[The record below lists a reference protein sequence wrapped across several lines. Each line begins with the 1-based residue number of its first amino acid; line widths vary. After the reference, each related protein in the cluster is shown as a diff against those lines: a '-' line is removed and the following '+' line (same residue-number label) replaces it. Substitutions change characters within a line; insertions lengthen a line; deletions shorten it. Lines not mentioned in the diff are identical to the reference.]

1 MEDKPIKLTLDVEE
15 PTLDEVK
22 EDEVF
27 YPEFEQKVNLTP
39 EEQKTVDEFVKQ
51 IDLSNSNIVLQYGVG
66 AQKKIASFSEK
77 TLNSVK
83 TKDLGEVGN
92 LLSSVVTELKSFDET
107 EDKGVF
113 GFFKKGANKITAL
126 RANYEKAEKNVDE
139 ISKILEN
146 HQITLMKDISLLDQ
160 MYKLNEQ
167 YFKELSMYILAGQK
181 KLDQVRNEELPNML
195 KEAENSP
202 NSITAQK
209 ANDMRDLATRFEKK
223 LHDLELTRMV
233 SLQMAP
239 QIRMVQSSNAVM
251 VEKIQST
258 IVNTIPIWK
267 NQMVLSLGVYHN
279 SQAAE
284 AQKKVTDLTN
294 DLLRKNADTLKMST
308 IETAKATER
317 GIVDVETIRHT
328 NEQLI
333 SALDE
338 VRNIQIEGHEN
349 RLKAKQ
355 ELMAMEQELKN
366 RLLNKPNWFLEW
378 YVNIALF
385 LLKFILLYNKIY

>member
-15 PTLDEVK
+15 PTLNEVK

-209 ANDMRDLATRFEKK
+209 ANDLRDLATRFEKNY
-223 LHDLELTRMV
+223 M
-233 SLQMAP
+233 
-239 QIRMVQSSNAVM
+239 I
-251 VEKIQST
+251 
-258 IVNTIPIWK
+258 
-267 NQMVLSLGVYHN
+267 LSL
-279 SQAAE
+279 
-284 AQKKVTDLTN
+284 
-294 DLLRKNADTLKMST
+294 R
-308 IETAKATER
+308 
-317 GIVDVETIRHT
+317 
-328 NEQLI
+328 
-333 SALDE
+333 
-338 VRNIQIEGHEN
+338 
-349 RLKAKQ
+349 
-355 ELMAMEQELKN
+355 
-366 RLLNKPNWFLEW
+366 EW
-378 YVNIALF
+378 
-385 LLKFILLYNKIY
+385 

>member
-15 PTLDEVK
+15 PTLNEVK

-209 ANDMRDLATRFEKK
+209 ANDLRDLATRFEKK

-233 SLQMAP
+233 SLQIGRAH
-239 QIRMVQSSNAVM
+239 V
-251 VEKIQST
+251 
-258 IVNTIPIWK
+258 
-267 NQMVLSLGVYHN
+267 
-279 SQAAE
+279 
-284 AQKKVTDLTN
+284 
-294 DLLRKNADTLKMST
+294 
-308 IETAKATER
+308 
-317 GIVDVETIRHT
+317 
-328 NEQLI
+328 
-333 SALDE
+333 
-338 VRNIQIEGHEN
+338 
-349 RLKAKQ
+349 
-355 ELMAMEQELKN
+355 
-366 RLLNKPNWFLEW
+366 
-378 YVNIALF
+378 
-385 LLKFILLYNKIY
+385 

>member
-15 PTLDEVK
+15 ATLDEVK

-181 KLDQVRNEELPNML
+181 KLDQV
-195 KEAENSP
+195 
-202 NSITAQK
+202 
-209 ANDMRDLATRFEKK
+209 
-223 LHDLELTRMV
+223 
-233 SLQMAP
+233 
-239 QIRMVQSSNAVM
+239 
-251 VEKIQST
+251 
-258 IVNTIPIWK
+258 
-267 NQMVLSLGVYHN
+267 LSLIH
-279 SQAAE
+279 
-284 AQKKVTDLTN
+284 
-294 DLLRKNADTLKMST
+294 
-308 IETAKATER
+308 
-317 GIVDVETIRHT
+317 
-328 NEQLI
+328 I
-333 SALDE
+333 SE
-338 VRNIQIEGHEN
+338 PTR
-349 RLKAKQ
+349 
-355 ELMAMEQELKN
+355 
-366 RLLNKPNWFLEW
+366 P
-378 YVNIALF
+378 Y
-385 LLKFILLYNKIY
+385 

>member
-1 MEDKPIKLTLDVEE
+1 M
-15 PTLDEVK
+15 
-22 EDEVF
+22 
-27 YPEFEQKVNLTP
+27 
-39 EEQKTVDEFVKQ
+39 
-51 IDLSNSNIVLQYGVG
+51 
-66 AQKKIASFSEK
+66 
-77 TLNSVK
+77 
-83 TKDLGEVGN
+83 
-92 LLSSVVTELKSFDET
+92 
-107 EDKGVF
+107 
-113 GFFKKGANKITAL
+113 
-126 RANYEKAEKNVDE
+126 
-139 ISKILEN
+139 
-146 HQITLMKDISLLDQ
+146 
-160 MYKLNEQ
+160 
-167 YFKELSMYILAGQK
+167 
-181 KLDQVRNEELPNML
+181 DQVRNEELPNML

-209 ANDMRDLATRFEKK
+209 ANDLRDLATRFEKK

-349 RLKAKQ
+349 RVKAKQ
-355 ELMAMEQELKN
+355 ELMAMKQELKN
-366 RLLNKPNWFLEW
+366 RLLNKPN
-378 YVNIALF
+378 
-385 LLKFILLYNKIY
+385 

>member
-15 PTLDEVK
+15 PTLNEVK

-209 ANDMRDLATRFEKK
+209 ANDLRDLATRFEK
-223 LHDLELTRMV
+223 
-233 SLQMAP
+233 
-239 QIRMVQSSNAVM
+239 NY
-251 VEKIQST
+251 T
-258 IVNTIPIWK
+258 I
-267 NQMVLSLGVYHN
+267 LSL
-279 SQAAE
+279 
-284 AQKKVTDLTN
+284 
-294 DLLRKNADTLKMST
+294 R
-308 IETAKATER
+308 
-317 GIVDVETIRHT
+317 
-328 NEQLI
+328 
-333 SALDE
+333 
-338 VRNIQIEGHEN
+338 
-349 RLKAKQ
+349 
-355 ELMAMEQELKN
+355 
-366 RLLNKPNWFLEW
+366 EW
-378 YVNIALF
+378 
-385 LLKFILLYNKIY
+385 

>member
-15 PTLDEVK
+15 PTLNEVK

-195 KEAENSP
+195 KEAE
-202 NSITAQK
+202 I
-209 ANDMRDLATRFEKK
+209 L
-223 LHDLELTRMV
+223 L
-233 SLQMAP
+233 
-239 QIRMVQSSNAVM
+239 I
-251 VEKIQST
+251 
-258 IVNTIPIWK
+258 
-267 NQMVLSLGVYHN
+267 LSLR
-279 SQAAE
+279 
-284 AQKKVTDLTN
+284 KKQ
-294 DLLRKNADTLKMST
+294 M
-308 IETAKATER
+308 I
-317 GIVDVETIRHT
+317 
-328 NEQLI
+328 
-333 SALDE
+333 
-338 VRNIQIEGHEN
+338 
-349 RLKAKQ
+349 
-355 ELMAMEQELKN
+355 
-366 RLLNKPNWFLEW
+366 
-378 YVNIALF
+378 
-385 LLKFILLYNKIY
+385 

>member
-15 PTLDEVK
+15 ATLDEVK

-195 KEAENSP
+195 KEAESSP

-209 ANDMRDLATRFEKK
+209 ANDLRDLATRFEKK

-294 DLLRKNADTLKMST
+294 DLLRKNADTLKMSA

-366 RLLNKPNWFLEW
+366 RLL
-378 YVNIALF
+378 
-385 LLKFILLYNKIY
+385 KIGRAHV

>member
-1 MEDKPIKLTLDVEE
+1 
-15 PTLDEVK
+15 
-22 EDEVF
+22 
-27 YPEFEQKVNLTP
+27 
-39 EEQKTVDEFVKQ
+39 
-51 IDLSNSNIVLQYGVG
+51 
-66 AQKKIASFSEK
+66 
-77 TLNSVK
+77 
-83 TKDLGEVGN
+83 
-92 LLSSVVTELKSFDET
+92 
-107 EDKGVF
+107 
-113 GFFKKGANKITAL
+113 
-126 RANYEKAEKNVDE
+126 
-139 ISKILEN
+139 
-146 HQITLMKDISLLDQ
+146 
-160 MYKLNEQ
+160 
-167 YFKELSMYILAGQK
+167 MYILAGQK

-209 ANDMRDLATRFEKK
+209 ANDLRDLATRFEKK

-284 AQKKVTDLTN
+284 AQKKVSDLTN

-349 RLKAKQ
+349 RIKAKQ
-355 ELMAMEQELKN
+355 ELMAMKQELKN
-366 RLLNKPNWFLEW
+366 RLLNKPN
-378 YVNIALF
+378 
-385 LLKFILLYNKIY
+385 

>member
-15 PTLDEVK
+15 ATLDEVK

-195 KEAENSP
+195 KEAESSP

-209 ANDMRDLATRFEKK
+209 ANDLRDLATRFEKK

-294 DLLRKNADTLKMST
+294 DLLRKNADTLKMSA

-366 RLLNKPNWFLEW
+366 RLLNKPNEFLW
-378 YVNIALF
+378 GDILISLLF
-385 LLKFILLYNKIY
+385 C

>member
-15 PTLDEVK
+15 PTLNEIK

-209 ANDMRDLATRFEKK
+209 ANDLRDLATRFEKK

-349 RLKAKQ
+349 RVKAKQ

-366 RLLNKPNWFLEW
+366 RLLNKPNSNFME
-378 YVNIALF
+378 
-385 LLKFILLYNKIY
+385 

>member
-15 PTLDEVK
+15 ATLDEVK

-146 HQITLMKDISLLDQ
+146 HQITLIDRR
-160 MYKLNEQ
+160 
-167 YFKELSMYILAGQK
+167 AH
-181 KLDQVRNEELPNML
+181 V
-195 KEAENSP
+195 
-202 NSITAQK
+202 
-209 ANDMRDLATRFEKK
+209 
-223 LHDLELTRMV
+223 
-233 SLQMAP
+233 
-239 QIRMVQSSNAVM
+239 
-251 VEKIQST
+251 
-258 IVNTIPIWK
+258 
-267 NQMVLSLGVYHN
+267 
-279 SQAAE
+279 
-284 AQKKVTDLTN
+284 
-294 DLLRKNADTLKMST
+294 
-308 IETAKATER
+308 
-317 GIVDVETIRHT
+317 
-328 NEQLI
+328 
-333 SALDE
+333 
-338 VRNIQIEGHEN
+338 
-349 RLKAKQ
+349 
-355 ELMAMEQELKN
+355 
-366 RLLNKPNWFLEW
+366 
-378 YVNIALF
+378 
-385 LLKFILLYNKIY
+385 

>member
-15 PTLDEVK
+15 PTLNEVK

-126 RANYEKAEKNVDE
+126 RTNYEKAEKNVDE

-209 ANDMRDLATRFEKK
+209 ANDLRDLATRFEKK

-317 GIVDVETIRHT
+317 GIIDVETIRHT

-366 RLLNKPNWFLEW
+366 RLLNKPN
-378 YVNIALF
+378 
-385 LLKFILLYNKIY
+385 

>member
-209 ANDMRDLATRFEKK
+209 ANDLRDLATRFEKK

-366 RLLNKPNWFLEW
+366 RLL
-378 YVNIALF
+378 
-385 LLKFILLYNKIY
+385 KIGRAHV

>member
-15 PTLDEVK
+15 PTLNEIK

-209 ANDMRDLATRFEKK
+209 ANDLRDLATRFEKK

-239 QIRMVQSSNAVM
+239 
-251 VEKIQST
+251 T
-258 IVNTIPIWK
+258 
-267 NQMVLSLGVYHN
+267 
-279 SQAAE
+279 
-284 AQKKVTDLTN
+284 
-294 DLLRKNADTLKMST
+294 
-308 IETAKATER
+308 
-317 GIVDVETIRHT
+317 
-328 NEQLI
+328 
-333 SALDE
+333 
-338 VRNIQIEGHEN
+338 
-349 RLKAKQ
+349 
-355 ELMAMEQELKN
+355 
-366 RLLNKPNWFLEW
+366 
-378 YVNIALF
+378 
-385 LLKFILLYNKIY
+385 

>member
-92 LLSSVVTELKSFDET
+92 LLSSVVTELKSF
-107 EDKGVF
+107 
-113 GFFKKGANKITAL
+113 GFFKTGANKITAL

-209 ANDMRDLATRFEKK
+209 ANDLRDLATRFEKK

-308 IETAKATER
+308 IETARATER

-366 RLLNKPNWFLEW
+366 RLLNKPN
-378 YVNIALF
+378 
-385 LLKFILLYNKIY
+385 

>member
-1 MEDKPIKLTLDVEE
+1 
-15 PTLDEVK
+15 
-22 EDEVF
+22 
-27 YPEFEQKVNLTP
+27 
-39 EEQKTVDEFVKQ
+39 
-51 IDLSNSNIVLQYGVG
+51 
-66 AQKKIASFSEK
+66 
-77 TLNSVK
+77 
-83 TKDLGEVGN
+83 
-92 LLSSVVTELKSFDET
+92 
-107 EDKGVF
+107 
-113 GFFKKGANKITAL
+113 
-126 RANYEKAEKNVDE
+126 
-139 ISKILEN
+139 
-146 HQITLMKDISLLDQ
+146 MKDISLLDQ

-209 ANDMRDLATRFEKK
+209 ANDLRDLATRFEKK

-349 RLKAKQ
+349 RIKAKQ

-366 RLLNKPNWFLEW
+366 RLLNKPN
-378 YVNIALF
+378 
-385 LLKFILLYNKIY
+385 

>member
-181 KLDQVRNEELPNML
+181 KLDQVR
-195 KEAENSP
+195 
-202 NSITAQK
+202 K
-209 ANDMRDLATRFEKK
+209 ANDLRDLATRFEKK

-366 RLLNKPNWFLEW
+366 RLLNKPN
-378 YVNIALF
+378 
-385 LLKFILLYNKIY
+385 

>member
-1 MEDKPIKLTLDVEE
+1 
-15 PTLDEVK
+15 
-22 EDEVF
+22 
-27 YPEFEQKVNLTP
+27 
-39 EEQKTVDEFVKQ
+39 
-51 IDLSNSNIVLQYGVG
+51 
-66 AQKKIASFSEK
+66 
-77 TLNSVK
+77 
-83 TKDLGEVGN
+83 
-92 LLSSVVTELKSFDET
+92 
-107 EDKGVF
+107 
-113 GFFKKGANKITAL
+113 
-126 RANYEKAEKNVDE
+126 
-139 ISKILEN
+139 
-146 HQITLMKDISLLDQ
+146 
-160 MYKLNEQ
+160 
-167 YFKELSMYILAGQK
+167 
-181 KLDQVRNEELPNML
+181 
-195 KEAENSP
+195 
-202 NSITAQK
+202 
-209 ANDMRDLATRFEKK
+209 
-223 LHDLELTRMV
+223 
-233 SLQMAP
+233 MAP

-349 RLKAKQ
+349 RVKAKQ
-355 ELMAMEQELKN
+355 ELMLMEQELKN
-366 RLLNKPNWFLEW
+366 RLLNKPN
-378 YVNIALF
+378 
-385 LLKFILLYNKIY
+385 